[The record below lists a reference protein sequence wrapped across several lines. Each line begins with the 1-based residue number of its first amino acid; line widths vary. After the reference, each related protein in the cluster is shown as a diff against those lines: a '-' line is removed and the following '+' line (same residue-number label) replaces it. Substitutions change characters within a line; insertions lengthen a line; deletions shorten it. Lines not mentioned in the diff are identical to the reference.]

1 MIHCVRVY
9 LYHVAISA
17 MLAWEGGPLLQQL
30 LTVSGSSSSSSSLL
44 TPTVRDKALL

>member
-30 LTVSGSSSSSSSLL
+30 LTVPGSSSSSLL
-44 TPTVRDKALL
+44 TPTVRDRALL